1 MLLHVNYSHPGFSS
15 LPGNHVLSPC

>member
-1 MLLHVNYSHPGFSS
+1 MLLHVNYSHPVFSS